1 MKCQKCGIELTDDT
15 MCCEG
20 SGCCQACCSCNE
32 PAKECGDEC
41 GGDCGCGEEDKEE

>member
-20 SGCCQACCSCNE
+20 SGSCQACCSCNE
-32 PAKECGDEC
+32 PAKDEKCDDCGD
-41 GGDCGCGEEDKEE
+41 DDSGCGDKE